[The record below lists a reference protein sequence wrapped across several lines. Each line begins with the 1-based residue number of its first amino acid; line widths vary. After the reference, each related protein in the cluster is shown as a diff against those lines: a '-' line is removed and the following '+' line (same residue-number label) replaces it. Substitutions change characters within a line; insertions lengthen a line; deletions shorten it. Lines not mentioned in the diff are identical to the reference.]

1 MAPAQGAP
9 PKPQFEVVSIKPA
22 QPMPMGQMRIR
33 MDADA
38 GMLRY
43 TNVSLKDCLRVA
55 YRVRDFQVE
64 GPDWLG
70 NTRFDIE
77 AKLPDGA
84 SKDEIPEMLQAMLSD
99 RFKLTAHRD
108 TKEHAVYALV
118 VAKGGPKL
126 KTAEISASDGA
137 SAAAKP
143 VDGKMP
149 PVPPGGMPRGVMFM
163 RMNPGSMHLNAPSAT
178 LANLAEM
185 LSRFCERP
193 VVDMTGIQGQYD
205 FEMTFAPETM
215 RGIPG
220 PKGGPMQP
228 AVGAGGNGSAMAGGG
243 GDLGT
248 SDATE
253 TAGSIY
259 DALQRYGLKL
269 EPKKAPMEV
278 VFVDHIEKVPT
289 EN

>member
-1 MAPAQGAP
+1 MAFAWQAS
-9 PKPQFEVVSIKPA
+9 PKPQFEVASIKPA
-22 QPMPMGQMRIR
+22 QPMPMGKMRIR

-43 TNVSLKDCLRVA
+43 TNVSLKDCIRVA
-55 YRVRDFQVE
+55 YRVKDFQVE

-70 NTRFDIE
+70 STRFDIE

-84 SKDEIPEMLQAMLSD
+84 SKEEIPEMLQAMLAD
-99 RFKLTAHRD
+99 RFQLVVHRD
-108 TKEHAVYALV
+108 NKEHAVYGLI

-126 KTAEISASDGA
+126 KTAQIPAGDGA

-143 VDGKMP
+143 VDGKIP
-149 PVPPGGMPRGVMFM
+149 PGSPGGMPRGAMFM
-163 RMNPGSMHLNAPSAT
+163 RMDPGGMHLNAPSVT
-178 LANLAEM
+178 LATLAEM

-205 FEMTFAPETM
+205 FQLAFVPETM
-215 RGIPG
+215 HGMPG
-220 PKGGPMQP
+220 PKGGPMHP
-228 AVGAGGNGSAMAGGG
+228 MAGAGGNGPAMAGGEPG
-243 GDLGT
+243 P
-248 SDATE
+248 SDAATE

-259 DALQRYGLKL
+259 DAVQRYGLKL

-278 VFVDHIEKVPT
+278 VFVDHIEKVST